1 MIKLIDLINLAGIS
15 LGKYKLHCA
24 TGMPNPPLEAFF
36 DGKFKEWQEYQRQ
49 RNFQCD
55 HILSLIYVR
64 GDKWLFAGVWK
75 VHGVEPRTEGEE
87 SWFQYSTSEIDGLDH
102 LTGRA
107 IVNFK
112 KDFRASYLI
121 GPTHIDKIIV
131 SEIREQRMS
140 VGDFPGYNSVLLSY
154 RLLRTIVREDLPSWK
169 SALSNVSGVY
179 IITDNQAGKQ
189 YVGSAYGG
197 EGLWQRWVAYAGD
210 GHGGNK
216 ELKALFKEK
225 GREYA
230 YSLQWSVLEVCDLN
244 ASKEYVLDR
253 EGHWKDVMRSRE
265 FGYNKN

>member
-1 MIKLIDLINLAGIS
+1 MIKLIDLLDLAGVS

-24 TGMPNPPLEAFF
+24 TGAPNTPLEAFF
-36 DGKFKEWQEYQRQ
+36 DGKFKEWQEYQTQ
-49 RNFQCD
+49 LNFQCD
-55 HILSLIYVR
+55 HIVSLIHLR
-64 GDKWLFAGVWK
+64 GDRWLFAGVWEVNSVK
-75 VHGVEPRTEGEE
+75 PRTEGER
-87 SWFQYSTSEIDGLDH
+87 SWFQYSTSEVDGLGH
-102 LTGRA
+102 LTGQA
-107 IVNFK
+107 ILSFK

-121 GPTHIDKIIV
+121 GPKYIDKV
-131 SEIREQRMS
+131 TVLEILEQRMS
-140 VGDFPGYNSVLLSY
+140 IGNFPGYNSVLIPY
-154 RLLRTIVREDLPSWK
+154 RLLCTIIREELPSWK

-179 IITDNQAGKQ
+179 IITDKQTGKH

-197 EGLWQRWVAYAGD
+197 EGLWQRWVSYAKD

-225 GREYA
+225 GIEYV

-253 EGHWKDVMRSRE
+253 EGHWKDVLRSRE